1 MRERVGYLK
10 GEEGEDESMCKLM
23 EDLIRDDRLDTAKK
37 LIANGKLSYE
47 EIAETYDLP
56 LSTVE
61 ELASKMQKKAGA

>member
-1 MRERVGYLK
+1 
-10 GEEGEDESMCKLM
+10 MCKLM
-23 EDLIRDDRLDTAKK
+23 DDLVKDVVKDDRLETAKK

-61 ELASKMQKKAGA
+61 ELASQIPKEA

>member
-1 MRERVGYLK
+1 
-10 GEEGEDESMCKLM
+10 MCKLM